1 MPGPIPKRSDQ
12 RRRRNKDTDG
22 VSTVVAFGKHVATPP
37 TEDRTWH
44 IYAKNWFR
52 SLKRSGQ
59 AQFYQESD
67 WQEAR
72 MVALLISLEMKREH
86 GPRAGMMDVIFS
98 RADNL
103 MTTEGAR
110 RRLRVELHNTKEI
123 DDTDK
128 SATVSVLA
136 AYREEFQ
143 EGD

>member
-1 MPGPIPKRSDQ
+1 MRGPIPKRSDQ
-12 RRRRNKDTDG
+12 RRRRNKDTDTTA
-22 VSTVVAFGKHVATPP
+22 TVHAFGQSKVTPP

-52 SLKRSGQ
+52 SLKKSGQ
-59 AQFYQESD
+59 AQFYQDSD

-72 MVALLISLEMKREH
+72 LVAMLISNEMNREH

-103 MTTEGAR
+103 LTTEGAR
-110 RRLRVELHNTKEI
+110 RRLRVELHNAKEI
-123 DDTDK
+123 GDADK
-128 SATVSVLA
+128 TATVSVLA